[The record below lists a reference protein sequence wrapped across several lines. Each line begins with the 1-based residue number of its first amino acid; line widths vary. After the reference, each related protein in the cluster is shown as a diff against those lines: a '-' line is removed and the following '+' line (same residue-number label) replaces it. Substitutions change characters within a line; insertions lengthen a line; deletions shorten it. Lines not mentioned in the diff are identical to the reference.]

1 MVTTLF
7 IRSSISSW
15 SLTYSSPLSLTS
27 FWDVSVLIY
36 CATIA
41 AVRLG
46 LDPDSSWA
54 RARTSRRYS
63 QNKTTFATKDRR
75 LTKTIFKVQL
85 EVFRTNCQKAD
96 MAMFFHV
103 SSNVDFVFSTTW
115 QNVRIIHFGHGGP
128 QDMARNMVL
137 LMHVSCIRT
146 TTDPGCLVTH
156 QNVLGALGI
165 APKPFAAIVTP

>member
-1 MVTTLF
+1 MFLF
-7 IRSSISSW
+7 QYIVLLLPR
-15 SLTYSSPLSLTS
+15 P
-27 FWDVSVLIY
+27 DSVLIQ
-36 CATIA
+36 TRPGPEQELA
-41 AVRLG
+41 AGTV
-46 LDPDSSWA
+46 
-54 RARTSRRYS
+54 

-103 SSNVDFVFSTTW
+103 ASNVDFVFST
-115 QNVRIIHFGHGGP
+115 IHFGHGGP

-146 TTDPGCLVTH
+146 TTDPG
-156 QNVLGALGI
+156 A
-165 APKPFAAIVTP
+165 